1 MTNVIMRRVPEDLP
15 AIVVLLANDALE
27 STREDALIPLRS
39 SYVEG
44 FTAIDADPN
53 QFLVVAALDAK
64 VVRLYSS
71 HSYRTS
77 LIRARGAPRSKLCGF
92 MKICA
97 EAAVDGISFN
107 GHSTRLPSAGVSW
120 FNSHVIGRAPMRTVS
135 IKL

>member
-27 STREDALIPLRS
+27 SPREDALIPQRS

-64 VVRLYSS
+64 VVKTLQLTFLPNIS
-71 HSYRTS
+71 HT
-77 LIRARGAPRSKLCGF
+77 GA
-92 MKICA
+92 
-97 EAAVDGISFN
+97 
-107 GHSTRLPSAGVSW
+107 W
-120 FNSHVIGRAPMRTVS
+120 RAPIEAVNGQ
-135 IKL
+135 LN